1 MMGSV
6 HRDVGQAAVV
16 LVMAVAVMFSAA
28 VAGLTVLGGR
38 LTDRV
43 RAQTAADAVA
53 LASLT
58 GGHSLAAHVAERH
71 GAAVVSWTSERDGAT
86 VTVVVT
92 LGHASATAQATN
104 AP

>member
-1 MMGSV
+1 MNSV

-16 LVMAVAVMFSAA
+16 LVMTVAVMFSAA

-38 LTDRV
+38 VADGV

-58 GGHSLAAHVAERH
+58 GGRSLAADVAERH
-71 GAAVVSWTSERDGAT
+71 GAAVVSWTSERDGAV

-92 LGHASATAQATN
+92 LGDASATARATS